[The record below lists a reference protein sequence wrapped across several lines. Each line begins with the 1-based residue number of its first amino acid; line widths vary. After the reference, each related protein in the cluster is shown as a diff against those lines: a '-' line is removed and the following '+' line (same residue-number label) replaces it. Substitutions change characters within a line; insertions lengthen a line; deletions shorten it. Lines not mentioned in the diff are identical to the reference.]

1 MIYLL
6 DTVTLVRYLSGKG
19 KIGKSASAIL
29 NTFENSDFELAISV
43 ISLMEIMYLSETGR
57 IGIDLLKTIQ
67 LISETEGYKIIDLNS
82 EIILTAAE
90 IDFYEL
96 HDRMILSTAKWLD
109 VPILSSDKRFVNI
122 NGIDVI
128 WD

>member
-43 ISLMEIMYLSETGR
+43 ISLMEIMYLSEKGR